1 MINYIRNL
9 KRLLNMDKKEQL
21 KQREDLKELF
31 LLISDRINHIED
43 AMLDH
48 RDLLIKLVKQ
58 NNDVV
63 KFLQSL
69 EIDQVLAEEMD
80 MDVSNTT
87 NYVTKGNVEASA
99 KKMSHIKELIDEFM
113 ERHENLKEFEEELK
127 KVKKLITPGQ
137 MGEA

>member
-1 MINYIRNL
+1 
-9 KRLLNMDKKEQL
+9 MDKKEQL

-69 EIDQVLAEEMD
+69 EI
-80 MDVSNTT
+80 
-87 NYVTKGNVEASA
+87 
-99 KKMSHIKELIDEFM
+99 
-113 ERHENLKEFEEELK
+113 
-127 KVKKLITPGQ
+127 
-137 MGEA
+137 